1 MGFLM
6 APLEQNR
13 DNKYALDLSTLQ
25 GQKDVVYF
33 HKIFVFHVW
42 TWIIPFVD
50 FIHMELTW
58 FYSISH

>member
-1 MGFLM
+1 MAPISSRLFPCLLQRAQQTAMGFLM

-33 HKIFVFHVW
+33 PKIFVFHV
-42 TWIIPFVD
+42 
-50 FIHMELTW
+50 
-58 FYSISH
+58 